1 MSNSGKRRRNPGVRA
16 ISKFQ
21 NNMKRVG
28 KVHDTDI
35 CFFAYVAGLGV
46 DEEIPCKD
54 PSKTF
59 TFHKQELYIILG
71 SLQNINLKNPLIREI
86 EAPKKRLALRGSWSN
101 KAVASFKT
109 QQETNPSFYPPEIR
123 SEIYLEEGKMYRIS
137 GPYFFAKPGDILKFI
152 GVRLECSRV
161 TRSDLIEKYGCED
174 MGWFQFVKHVR
185 NQPLR
190 VQDQL
195 KMLDHAGLYTSSIV
209 PYDPSIK
216 GRYNDAMTSF
226 VLSLGPR
233 GSVFEDEESGRFF
246 QLDINYETV
255 KYQVPAS
262 KEEKDAAAAKVGK
275 SGTDADAPKVLQMGL
290 GLNIAGV
297 QGLDKEGTFSH
308 EESFLLDIMIFP
320 WDRVNF
326 TGKEVR
332 PGCLFNFGI
341 VSRGIWKT
349 IMPHYFHLMDITL
362 IGSANWKRTAAYAST
377 LGAVE
382 GGLDHYMDD
391 VAEDNPDN
399 DRFGGGSSAG
409 ELAAKLAQRFQDD
422 DEEDDDEM
430 DDSGKGLSGKEG
442 DPGLGKDGGNGAMPS
457 FDFAYSVQPKNIV
470 FDAKEF
476 WTTHAIPVTPQT
488 AEDLYLNYLRYT
500 KRIQTDE
507 DYPLSFKPMSQKHAN
522 DVFRN
527 TNIIC
532 VTCGFE
538 RAEALINLDAET
550 KQPKIS
556 GITGYYAAVPWRNLS
571 EDYLEHIANLTQET
585 GDALVKNLYNWEKIF
600 KGESIPPLSA
610 KSGKSGKAGISHAK
624 ALFDLEGGVPYFMD
638 KKNAWEFVPA
648 LFVTWKDDD
657 IEDYP
662 ETCNRLITS
671 MTGAGVKSPIPE
683 KSSPGNSEDAE
694 DDDDLEPSPQKKQR
708 YDSEEGEVA
717 SETTSDEDS

>member
-1 MSNSGKRRRNPGVRA
+1 MATTARSFSGKRRRNPGVRA

-28 KVHDTDI
+28 KVNDTDL
-35 CFFAYVAGLGV
+35 CFYAYVAGLGV
-46 DEEIPCKD
+46 DEEIPSKD
-54 PSKTF
+54 PTKSWS
-59 TFHKQELYIILG
+59 FHKQELYIIIG
-71 SLQNINLKNPLIREI
+71 SLQNISLKNPLVSEL
-86 EAPKKRLALRGSWSN
+86 EAPKKRLALKGVWSN

-109 QQETNPSFYPPEIR
+109 QQETNPSFHPPDTT

-137 GPYFFAKPGDILKFI
+137 GPYLFAKPGDILKFI

-161 TRSDLIEKYGCED
+161 TRSDMIEKYGSED

-185 NQPLR
+185 NQPLKIS
-190 VQDQL
+190 DQL

-209 PYDPSIK
+209 PYDPSVR
-216 GRYNDAMTSF
+216 GGYNDAMTSF
-226 VLSLGPR
+226 VLSLGPS
-233 GSVFEDEESGRFF
+233 GSIFEDEDSGHFF

-262 KEEKDAAAAKVGK
+262 KEDKDAAAAKVGK

-297 QGLDKEGTFSH
+297 QGIADQDEQ
-308 EESFLLDIMIFP
+308 SFLLDIMIFP
-320 WDRVNF
+320 WDRINF

-362 IGSANWKRTAAYAST
+362 VGAVNWKRTAAYAST
-377 LGAVE
+377 LGAAE

-399 DRFGGGSSAG
+399 DRFGGGSTAG
-409 ELAAKLAQRFQDD
+409 ELAAKLAQRFHDDD
-422 DEEDDDEM
+422 DEEEEM
-430 DDSGKGLSGKEG
+430 DVSGKGAAEE
-442 DPGLGKDGGNGAMPS
+442 DHGLGKGDMPS
-457 FDFAYSVQPKNIV
+457 FDFAYNIQCKNIL

-476 WTTHAIPVTPQT
+476 WSTHAIPITPQT
-488 AEDLYLNYLRYT
+488 AEDLYLSYLRYT

-507 DYPLSFKPMSQKHAN
+507 DYPLSFKPMPQKHAN
-522 DVFRN
+522 VVYRN

-532 VTCGFE
+532 ITCGFE
-538 RAEALINLDAET
+538 KAEALVNLDPET
-550 KQPKIS
+550 KQPRIS
-556 GITGYYAAVPWRNLS
+556 GISGYYAAVPWRNLS
-571 EDYLEHIANLTQET
+571 EDYLEHLANLTPET
-585 GDALVKNLYNWEKIF
+585 GDVLVKNLYNWEKIF
-600 KGESIPPLSA
+600 KGESTPSLSDLGE
-610 KSGKSGKAGISHAK
+610 KNNHAK

-648 LFVTWKDDD
+648 LFVGWKDDD

-662 ETCNRLITS
+662 ETCNRLIDA
-671 MTGAGVKSPIPE
+671 MTGGSVVGDEAS
-683 KSSPGNSEDAE
+683 SEDG
-694 DDDDLEPSPQKKQR
+694 DDDEVEPSPQKKQR
-708 YDSEEGEVA
+708 SASSEEGE
-717 SETTSDEDS
+717 DEDESEEA